1 MLSFVS
7 EIKSTRTET
16 TKHVYVG
23 CRLGLDLSVTCE
35 GKRLKLGRW
44 ARLFDERVR
53 GREGRVGRMKR
64 TEAHFS

>member
-16 TKHVYVG
+16 AKHVYMG
-23 CRLGLDLSVTCE
+23 CRLGLELSVTCE
-35 GKRLKLGRW
+35 GKRLKLGRR

-53 GREGRVGRMKR
+53 GRERRMGRMTR
-64 TEAHFS
+64 SEAHFS